1 MTRLLII
8 KGENAGVKGFL
19 GFFPGLVKIPP
30 SKFPLGRVVVGQR
43 RCRIAPFS
51 ALVMKL
57 YPAKLLNIESG
68 PRTSARRGL
77 RFQGKYDI
85 LKEIFMSAIR
95 AVYTS
100 FLAKRMPAGG
110 IPAEMKQ

>member
-30 SKFPLGRVVVGQR
+30 SKFPLGRFVVGQR

-51 ALVMKL
+51 APVMKL
-57 YPAKLLNIESG
+57 YPAKLLTYRIRTAHQRRARLAFSG
-68 PRTSARRGL
+68 
-77 RFQGKYDI
+77 KI
-85 LKEIFMSAIR
+85 
-95 AVYTS
+95 
-100 FLAKRMPAGG
+100 
-110 IPAEMKQ
+110 